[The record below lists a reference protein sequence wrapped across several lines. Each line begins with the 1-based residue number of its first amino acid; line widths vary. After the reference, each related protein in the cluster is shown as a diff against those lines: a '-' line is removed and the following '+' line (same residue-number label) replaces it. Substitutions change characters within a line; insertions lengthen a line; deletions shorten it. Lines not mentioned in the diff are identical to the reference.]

1 MRVHI
6 TIDLD
11 VSSTIADTMQRTGFS
26 VLPDGSAMKI
36 QVANAPTI
44 PKRKVKIIFEKEPLT
59 APGDNP
65 PLASK

>member
-44 PKRKVKIIFEKEPLT
+44 PKRKVKIIFEKEPLA

-65 PLASK
+65 PLAST

>member
-44 PKRKVKIIFEKEPLT
+44 PKRKVKIIFEKEPLM
-59 APGDNP
+59 ALGDLP
-65 PLASK
+65 PLAST

>member
-65 PLASK
+65 PLAST

>member
-1 MRVHI
+1 MKMRVI
-6 TIDLD
+6 IDLD
-11 VSSTIADTMQRTGFS
+11 VSNTIAETMRRTGFS

-44 PKRKVKIIFEKEPLT
+44 PKRKVKIIFEKEPLA

-65 PLASK
+65 PFASK